1 MRRREFITLLSGA
14 AAVPS
19 LSWPL
24 PARAQQTDKDA
35 AAFPNR
41 TIKIVVPFPAGGPSD
56 LLARMI
62 GQRMSEDWGQPV
74 LIENRV
80 GANTIIGAQAVQK
93 ASADGYTMLMAID
106 STLAMN
112 QYLYRNLPYDPFNDF
127 VPVTLVAKTM
137 MFMFVNATSDIMTVK
152 DLVARAKAQ
161 PAKLNFGA
169 GTITSKL
176 MGLLM
181 NKALGID
188 TVLISYNGSAEVTQG
203 LLTRS
208 VDFTYDGPSAA
219 MSLIQGGQFRVL
231 AKFDNRPFP
240 PAPEVPTLQD
250 AAGLPNFDELTVWL
264 GLVAPK
270 GTPMAIIDKLQREVT
285 KILADPAI
293 KGKADAAGLF
303 PVTTTPEEFAAFIR
317 KEAERW
323 APVARESGIKYD

>member
-1 MRRREFITLLSGA
+1 MRRRTFVAALGGA
-14 AAVPS
+14 AI
-19 LSWPL
+19 WPL
-24 PARAQQTDKDA
+24 AASAQQTDSDA

-41 TIKIVVPFPAGGPSD
+41 PIKIVVPFPAGGPSD
-56 LLARMI
+56 VLARII

-93 ASADGYTMLMAID
+93 APADGYTILMAIN
-106 STLAMN
+106 STLVMN
-112 QYLYRNLPYDPFNDF
+112 QYLYRNLPYDPLNDF
-127 VPVTLVAKTM
+127 VPITLVAKTM
-137 MFMFVNATSDIMTVK
+137 MFIFVNATSDIKTLK
-152 DLVARAKAQ
+152 DLVAKAKAD
-161 PAKLNFGA
+161 PGKLNFGA

-240 PAPEVPTLQD
+240 PAPAVPTLQT
-250 AAGLPNFDELTVWL
+250 AAGLSNFDELTVWV

-270 GTPMAIIDKLQREVT
+270 TTPVPIIDKLQREVA
-285 KILADPAI
+285 KILADPAV
-293 KGKADAAGLF
+293 KEKADAAGLF
-303 PVTTTPEEFAAFIR
+303 PVTTTSAEFGSFIR
-317 KEAERW
+317 KEAQRW
-323 APVARESGIKYD
+323 GPVAKESGIRYD

>member
-1 MRRREFITLLSGA
+1 MRRRDFITLLSGVA
-14 AAVPS
+14 TVPS

-56 LLARMI
+56 VLARLI

-106 STLAMN
+106 STLTMN

-127 VPVTLVAKTM
+127 VPITLVAKTM
-137 MFMFVNATSDIMTVK
+137 MFMFVNAASGIMTVK
-152 DLVARAKAQ
+152 DLVAKAKAQ

-176 MGLLM
+176 MGHLM

-240 PAPEVPTLQD
+240 PAPDVPTLQD

-270 GTPMAIIDKLQREVT
+270 GTPMGIVDKLQREVT

-293 KGKADAAGLF
+293 KAKADAAGLF

-323 APVARESGIKYD
+323 APVAKESGIKYD